1 MKFRTTKEKIFSAL
15 SETNKIIPIRTTL
28 PILSCVL
35 VEVKKEKVVLTA
47 TDLEQTIIT
56 KIEADTITQGSIAV
70 PGNRFIEIISAL
82 QSGALEISSNEN
94 MPKQY
99 TKVRLT
105 KNIRSK
111 FLYIFFI
118 IGCRLKNIFS
128 KNYIV

>member
-47 TDLEQTIIT
+47 TDLEQTIIS

-82 QSGALEISSNEN
+82 QSGAL
-94 MPKQY
+94 
-99 TKVRLT
+99 
-105 KNIRSK
+105 
-111 FLYIFFI
+111 
-118 IGCRLKNIFS
+118 
-128 KNYIV
+128 